1 MEHEAPR
8 LLGEQLG
15 EEVVLLEPLR
25 NSWDGRS
32 RIDTNY
38 VCMYVCMYVSECA
51 VPTLDGIQRAAQGV
65 YLESGFDAALTDRH
79 AGR

>member
-8 LLGEQLG
+8 LLRQQLG
-15 EEVVLLEPLR
+15 VEVVLLEPLR
-25 NSWDGRS
+25 NSCDGRS
-32 RIDTNY
+32 RIDTN
-38 VCMYVCMYVSECA
+38 YVCMYVSECA
-51 VPTLDGIQRAAQGV
+51 VPTLDGIQRAAQCV